1 MILKSQLLSLISI
14 LFSCATIYA
23 QDFIGY
29 VKKADSTSSP
39 VFQAKVEITEG
50 NKPFKIFKTYFDGS
64 FKFTPNKS
72 QTYLLKISYSGYA
85 DTAYTFTTDKN
96 AKADVQ
102 SVTVKLKKDGMRLM
116 GMVKS
121 REEDFPIKGA
131 TVVVRNVMTRKEDR
145 ITTEIDGKYNFKLEY
160 ETNYKVWIDKRSTG
174 IFNVYKDTSFYI
186 STIGFNQPLDYKLD
200 IFLDW
205 MEENTT
211 TPVREGYD
219 ASKQPANKNLK
230 PVINIAS
237 SDSKNEAV
245 KKDTVPLIVNN
256 PEEEKQLLKEEEKKA
271 ATTKKPK
278 KISSIEVSDTSVIVH
293 KQKVKSKKKK
303 EEIEVV
309 IFRDTD
315 QVAPKKPTEPKADES
330 VDLLEMTRQKA
341 LADKKAREA
350 KEAEAAKVANEKKE
364 AEKIAT
370 QKHQQELIAA
380 AEILAKQMKF
390 SQDSI
395 TRQKTKEDSIM
406 RAKQRNDSIML
417 IATQKQKMKD
427 DSIFKAKAQMEKIA
441 KDLAAKEKA
450 KQDSIAKFKLQQEQA
465 LVKAKQHADSVSLTT
480 TSSLKKTAHD
490 SSVQKKTFYLTKTQE
505 ELIAAAEIFAK
516 RKKIIQDSIAKEK
529 ELEIKKAG
537 AQEQKKN

>member
-1 MILKSQLLSLISI
+1 MILKSQLLSLFSI
-14 LFSCATIYA
+14 FFSCATIYA

-39 VFQAKVEITEG
+39 IFQAKIEITEG
-50 NKPFKIFKTYFDGS
+50 DRLFKTFKTYFDGS

-72 QTYLLKISYSGYA
+72 QTYLLKISYSGYT
-85 DTAYTFTTDKN
+85 DTAYTITTDKN
-96 AKADVQ
+96 AKADMQ

-145 ITTEIDGKYNFKLEY
+145 ITTDIDGKYNFKLEY

-205 MEENTT
+205 VDENTT

-219 ASKQPANKNLK
+219 ASKQPVNKNLK
-230 PVINIAS
+230 PVISIANA
-237 SDSKNEAV
+237 DNKNEV
-245 KKDTVPLIVNN
+245 PKIDTAPLIVNN
-256 PEEEKQLLKEEEKKA
+256 AEAEKQSLKEEEKKV
-271 ATTKKPK
+271 ATEKKSNK
-278 KISSIEVSDTSVIVH
+278 NFLKDVSDTSVIAQ

-303 EEIEVV
+303 EEVDVV
-309 IFRDTD
+309 IIRDTD
-315 QVAPKKPTEPKADES
+315 QVVPKEPAESKADES

-350 KEAEAAKVANEKKE
+350 EEAEAAKVAEE
-364 AEKIAT
+364 LAT

-380 AEILAKQMKF
+380 AEVLAKRMKF
-390 SQDSI
+390 IQDS
-395 TRQKTKEDSIM
+395 TMRQKTKDDSIV
-406 RAKQRNDSIML
+406 RAKQKNDSL
-417 IATQKQKMKD
+417 TLVATQKQKIKD
-427 DSIFKAKAQMEKIA
+427 DSIVKAKAQMEKIA
-441 KDLAAKEKA
+441 KDLAAKEKM
-450 KQDSIAKFKLQQEQA
+450 KQDSIAKIKLQQAQI
-465 LVKAKQHADSVSLTT
+465 KAKQYTDSVSRTT
-480 TSSLKKTAHD
+480 EPPSKKIVID

-516 RKKIIQDSIAKEK
+516 RKKIVQDSIAKAK
-529 ELEIKKAG
+529 ELELKKAG
-537 AQEQKKN
+537 VQEQKKK